1 MSGVEI
7 KNKDRKGSKNE
18 IDDDWHGQSDDE
30 AEHENVKK
38 GDIKEEK
45 SDLNKPKGLGS
56 LFDKKQGGQDKTK
69 KKYDGQKKPYDNKK
83 QYTKKPE
90 SGEGGP
96 MTFKSNNKNDDGL
109 FMTEKERNA
118 PRDTTKVEKKDDLQ
132 RREFKGNNKTDNGL
146 FMTEEEKNA
155 PKETTKVEKEIQRP
169 DFKGKINAKEY
180 KPTTVQD
187 VNIEK
192 KEEAP
197 VEIEKPTFK
206 VKDGNL
212 VDINTGAD
220 LYSKISF
227 KEDKTVYHDGK
238 KHDKDGEGDKKQ
250 ERTFN
255 KNNDRK
261 YEDRE
266 KEYKPKP
273 KQEVVV
279 VEETDSDGFIKID
292 STKKKNPSKS
302 TKYEGNEFRG
312 DKKGRGGYKKPYNKD
327 GRKQYNENKGEGKGQ
342 YKSGN
347 EIGAKGE
354 ITSSEMADGLSREQF
369 EDNENKNETR
379 KISTET
385 KPVTKTTKIIVE
397 KKNLKNMF
405 G

>member
-1 MSGVEI
+1 MQ
-7 KNKDRKGSKNE
+7 NE

-56 LFDKKQGGQDKTK
+56 LFDKKNAGQDKTK
-69 KKYDGQKKPYDNKK
+69 KKYDGQKKPYNNNK
-83 QYTKKPE
+83 QHTKKPE
-90 SGEGGP
+90 SEGGP
-96 MTFKSNNKNDDGL
+96 MTFKSNKKNDDGL

-118 PRDTTKVEKKDDLQ
+118 PRDTTKVEKKDELQ

-155 PKETTKVEKEIQRP
+155 PKETTKEQEIQKP

-238 KHDKDGEGDKKQ
+238 KHDKDGEGEKNK
-250 ERTFN
+250 ERTYN

-354 ITSSEMADGLSREQF
+354 ITSSEMAEGLSREQF

-379 KISTET
+379 KIET
-385 KPVTKTTKIIVE
+385 KPVTKTTKIVVE